1 MKRYIQVL
9 FVAIIGVA
17 LSSCVKDNFDLKEK
31 FSDEIE
37 WNPSLALP
45 IAKADL
51 TLVNIAKERK
61 DTLEHVSEST
71 LGYGSN
77 SDDKVIQ
84 FNYIMD
90 TARLIDVMHLP
101 LVEPYDTTLTLD
113 PVEISDVSFPIG
125 YVSIND
131 LIKDNFSSSV
141 YDEYIAAGPLVT
153 MAEHSATTEHRY
165 PVGGMIPD
173 AVKDYIIA
181 NFGKEINVK
190 DVFEFIV
197 LKSGSITLSC
207 TNSSG
212 FNFYCDVVI
221 GSYNDKGEYVEFA
234 TFDYSNYPSWISQGG
249 PQKRIYN
256 DIDSS
261 YLNSE
266 FYFSFKNLR
275 IAQASSVVTDFDN
288 MGILLNIDMKNLV
301 AYAGK
306 AYVPVQELSMDT
318 ITYMTMRDEDL
329 DRKLYRV
336 LVEKG
341 RFHYDITSTI
351 GLATEFIVEFPSV
364 DSLGKTPIRKHAKM
378 TNEHPTYSD
387 DWYLDNNNIDLTQN
401 PNQAYNSIPIKVGYK
416 VNTTGGMLYFGP
428 EQYIKV
434 EITNPDSIVFAYA
447 EGDLARFDQ
456 DLFNEELDFDLK
468 EFVSDYV
475 TGDLKFYDPKIRIN
489 FENPVGIGGNLELN
503 IVGKDDKGNAI
514 DAFAG
519 YANLW
524 TVHRPTCDSVSNGYA
539 RKNQYNI
546 NKNTSNIVDFINMLP
561 SKINY
566 AGTFH
571 VNADIPYGEPIFN
584 CISNKGSARLGVEIE
599 LPLNMS
605 AKNLVIQQEVPL
617 DMSDLGDLS
626 AIERVRLYIN
636 TEHQLPVSATMKLSL
651 MDTTLAADKQY
662 LGTLDMVVLES
673 APTTNGKVAR
683 DAKRTSEEE
692 ITLEKGNPM
701 LDNFKQ
707 ANKLLVEILLETDK
721 NGDVPVIFY
730 SYYGLKLNLAADCK
744 FIYTSK

>member
-1 MKRYIQVL
+1 MKQYLYFLIAL
-9 FVAIIGVA
+9 LMGVA

-51 TLVNIAKERK
+51 TLMNIAKERK
-61 DTLEHVSEST
+61 DTLEHISESS
-71 LGYGSN
+71 LGYGKN
-77 SDDKVIQ
+77 DDDKVIQ

-101 LVEPYDTTLTLD
+101 IVEPYDTTLYLD
-113 PVEISDVSFPIG
+113 PIEISNVSFPIG

-141 YDEYIAAGPLVT
+141 YSEYISAGPLVT
-153 MAEHSATTEHRY
+153 MSEHSATNEHRY

-173 AVKDYIIA
+173 AVKDYIA
-181 NFGKEINVK
+181 AQFGKEINVK
-190 DVFEFIV
+190 DVFEYIL
-197 LKSGSITLSC
+197 LKSGSVTLSC

-212 FNFYCDVVI
+212 FNFYCDIVI
-221 GSYNDKGEYVEFA
+221 GSYNEDGDYVEFA

-249 PQKRIYN
+249 PQNRIYN

-275 IAQASSVVTDFDN
+275 IAQATDVLTDFN
-288 MGILLNIDMKNLV
+288 EMGILLNIDMKNLV

-306 AYVPVQELSMDT
+306 AYVPKQTLSMDT
-318 ITYMTMRDEDL
+318 ITYITMRDEDL

-341 RFHYDITSTI
+341 RFHYEITSTI

-364 DSLGKTPIRKHAKM
+364 DSVGVSPITKRATM
-378 TNEHPTYSD
+378 TNEHPHYSD
-387 DWYLDNNNIDLTQN
+387 DWTLDQNNIDLTQN
-401 PNQAYNSIPIKVGYK
+401 PNQPYNSIPVKIGYK

-428 EQYIKV
+428 EQFIKV

-447 EGDLARFDQ
+447 EGDLAKFDQ
-456 DLFNEELDFDLK
+456 NLFNDVLDFDLK
-468 EFVSDYV
+468 EFVSDYIS
-475 TGDLKFYDPKIRIN
+475 GDLKFYDPKIHVN
-489 FENPVGIGGNLELN
+489 FENPVGIGGDLELN
-503 IVGKDDKGNAI
+503 IVGKDDKGNTI
-514 DAFAG
+514 DAFSG
-519 YANLW
+519 YSNMW
-524 TVHRPTCDSVSNGYA
+524 TIHRPTCDSVFNGLE
-539 RKNQYNI
+539 RKNTFNI
-546 NKNTSNIVDFINMLP
+546 DKNTSNVVDFINLLP

-566 AGTFH
+566 GGVFH
-571 VNADIPYGEPIFN
+571 VNADVPDGMPILN
-584 CISNKGSARLGVEIE
+584 CISNKGHARLGVEIE

-626 AIERVRLYIN
+626 AIERVRLYVN

-651 MDTTLAADKQY
+651 LDTTLAVGKQY
-662 LGTLDMVVLES
+662 LGTLDMIVLES

-683 DAKRTSEEE
+683 DAKKSSEDE
-692 ITLEKGNPM
+692 ITLEKGNPL

-707 ANKLLVEILLETDK
+707 ANKLLVELLLETDK